1 MLRLSLSV
9 AAAAFLAA
17 CGGGWE
23 DVAVSH
29 DGGHAMSEMA
39 PAAPEASAAMAPLPD
54 DGIAPV
60 INVRDA
66 WMRPHPQGRDVTAAY
81 FAATLDAGTADRL
94 VSARIDGAD
103 RVELHGHTMDPD
115 TGMMQMRPIG
125 PQEIMAA
132 GPLHF
137 APGGHHLMVF
147 GLAPVAEGERVT
159 GVLVFERAGELP
171 VAFDVRSTAPAS
183 GLD

>member
-9 AAAAFLAA
+9 AAAAFLAG
-17 CGGGWE
+17 CGGVEE

-29 DGGHAMSEMA
+29 DGGHAMSEMVPDA
-39 PAAPEASAAMAPLPD
+39 VQALAPLPD
-54 DGIAPV
+54 DGVAPAIDV
-60 INVRDA
+60 SAA

-81 FAATLDAGTADRL
+81 FTVSLDAGAADRL

-103 RVELHGHTMDPD
+103 RVELHGHTMDPE

-125 PQEIMAA
+125 PQEIGTA
-132 GPLHF
+132 GPLLF

-147 GLAPVAEGERVT
+147 GLDPVVEGQSVS
-159 GVLVFERAGELP
+159 GVLMFERAGEIP
-171 VAFDVRSTAPAS
+171 VEFDVRSTAPAAA
-183 GLD
+183 LD

>member
-9 AAAAFLAA
+9 AAAALLVG
-17 CGGGWE
+17 CGGVEE

-39 PAAPEASAAMAPLPD
+39 PDAAPAPLPD

-60 INVRDA
+60 INVRAA

-81 FAATLDAGTADRL
+81 FAASLGAGTADRL

-103 RVELHGHTMDPD
+103 RVELHGHTMDPE

-125 PQEIMAA
+125 PQDIGPA
-132 GPLHF
+132 GPLLF

-147 GLAPVAEGERVT
+147 GLDPVVEGQSVS
-159 GVLVFERAGELP
+159 GVLVFERTGEIP
-171 VAFDVRSTAPAS
+171 VEFDVRSTAPAAAP
-183 GLD
+183 D